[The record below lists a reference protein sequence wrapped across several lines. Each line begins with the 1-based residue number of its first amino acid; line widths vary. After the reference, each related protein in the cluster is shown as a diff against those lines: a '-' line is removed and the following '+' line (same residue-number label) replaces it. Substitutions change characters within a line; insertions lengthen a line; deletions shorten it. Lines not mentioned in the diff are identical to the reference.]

1 MLEELFQN
9 AETATAIIIGLNI
22 IWIVIVIAL
31 IICVFNI
38 SIRQSHQDRGQ
49 DTIIKLLQNI
59 SDQQEDILDEL
70 KYLNDSNDIDRQE
83 QEDYTEPNDYKTYE
97 CRLSARIQNADHYG
111 LKLRSGACLSIRYNT
126 IRTKGTHRLTTVC
139 RPAPQRWA
147 RGDVTQSFSLRS
159 KLWRPPLRQGAGR
172 AHSTALC
179 ALHPQNFM
187 LRA

>member
-9 AETATAIIIGLNI
+9 AETATAIFIELNI
-22 IWIVIVIAL
+22 IWLVIVIAL

-83 QEDYTEPNDYKTYE
+83 QEDYTEPNDY
-97 CRLSARIQNADHYG
+97 QD
-111 LKLRSGACLSIRYNT
+111 
-126 IRTKGTHRLTTVC
+126 
-139 RPAPQRWA
+139 
-147 RGDVTQSFSLRS
+147 F
-159 KLWRPPLRQGAGR
+159 
-172 AHSTALC
+172 
-179 ALHPQNFM
+179 
-187 LRA
+187 

>member
-9 AETATAIIIGLNI
+9 AETAIFIGLNI
-22 IWIVIVIAL
+22 LWLVIVIAL

-83 QEDYTEPNDYKTYE
+83 QEDYKEPNDY
-97 CRLSARIQNADHYG
+97 QD
-111 LKLRSGACLSIRYNT
+111 
-126 IRTKGTHRLTTVC
+126 
-139 RPAPQRWA
+139 
-147 RGDVTQSFSLRS
+147 F
-159 KLWRPPLRQGAGR
+159 
-172 AHSTALC
+172 
-179 ALHPQNFM
+179 
-187 LRA
+187 

>member
-83 QEDYTEPNDYKTYE
+83 QEDYTEPNDYQDFNP
-97 CRLSARIQNADHYG
+97 I
-111 LKLRSGACLSIRYNT
+111 
-126 IRTKGTHRLTTVC
+126 
-139 RPAPQRWA
+139 
-147 RGDVTQSFSLRS
+147 
-159 KLWRPPLRQGAGR
+159 
-172 AHSTALC
+172 
-179 ALHPQNFM
+179 
-187 LRA
+187 